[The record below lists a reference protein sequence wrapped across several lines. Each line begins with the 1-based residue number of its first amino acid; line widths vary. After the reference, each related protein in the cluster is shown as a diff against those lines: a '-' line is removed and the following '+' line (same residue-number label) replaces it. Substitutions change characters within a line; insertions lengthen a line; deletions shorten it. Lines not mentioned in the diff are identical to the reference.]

1 MGKVILTA
9 SGKGGVGKSVFT
21 VNLGAVL
28 AGRGLKVVIIDMNIG
43 LRNLDIYLG
52 LENKVIFDIA
62 DVVGGVCK
70 PNRALVKDK
79 RFPHLYLLSST
90 QAKDKFKAT
99 GQDMTNLYD
108 QLRDS
113 YDYIIA
119 DGPAGL
125 GDGLILAAAGADL
138 AVVVTTLEYI
148 SLRDADTT
156 TGILYKSGISKIGFL
171 LNKVSIDTMHDG
183 FPTVEE
189 ASNMLKLPLYGI
201 VQYDYNIHL
210 AANSGIPIVHQK
222 GNYVEDN
229 FNRIADRIIE
239 NMSKSD

>member
-28 AGRGLKVVIIDMNIG
+28 ADRGLKVVVVDMNIG

-62 DVVGGVCK
+62 DVVDGVCK

-79 RFPHLYLLSST
+79 RFPHLYLLSSA
-90 QAKDKFKAT
+90 QAKEKFGAT

-108 QLRDS
+108 QLRAS

-119 DGPAGL
+119 DGPTGL
-125 GDGLILAAAGADL
+125 GEGLILAATGADT
-138 AVVVTTLEYI
+138 AVVVTMLEYV
-148 SLRDADTT
+148 SLRDADATV
-156 TGILYKSGISKIGFL
+156 GILYKNGISKIGFI
-171 LNKVSIDTMHDG
+171 LNKVSGDTMHDG

-201 VQYDYNIHL
+201 IQYDYNIHL
-210 AANSGIPIVHQK
+210 AANSGIPIVYQK
-222 GNYVEDN
+222 GNYIEDN
-229 FNRIADRIIE
+229 FNKIADRIIE
-239 NMSKSD
+239 QL